1 MMPHENGTSTRRL
14 LPATTPE
21 FRPIKSCVRCGT
33 SVHISASSRKKM
45 ANKRPPKWFSKS
57 NCDVR
62 LPPIDEQK
70 IAAKLDQ
77 TELGQLQKVQEWLK
91 RSHTYPQGASSR
103 VQQHMRRP
111 DYTLPYFRNPSLGTV
126 NGYSVGDFHRD
137 YSNAHQDS
145 AVDPYHHPDPVS
157 NESSYIAFRQRNS
170 QYFGLHPEFT
180 DYMTQNSVHKLRD
193 GMGSIQ
199 RPYTPLYSLGQ
210 RQKAL
215 YGEQATYGHLNINN
229 QTNGQQIDGQR
240 KRTYQLQSDLQ
251 DLINR

>member
-1 MMPHENGTSTRRL
+1 MPHEKGTNTRRL
-14 LPATTPE
+14 LPAKTPE
-21 FRPIKSCVRCGT
+21 FRPIRSCVRCGT
-33 SVHISASSRKKM
+33 SVHISASSRNKM
-45 ANKRPPKWFSKS
+45 AAKRPPKWFYSKS
-57 NCDVR
+57 NCDVK
-62 LPPIDEQK
+62 LPPVDKQK
-70 IAAKLDQ
+70 ITAKLGH
-77 TELGQLQKVQEWLK
+77 TELDQLHKVQDWLK
-91 RSHTYPQGASSR
+91 RSHSYPQGASMR
-103 VQQHMRRP
+103 VQQHTIP

-126 NGYSVGDFHRD
+126 NGYSVGDFHRE
-137 YSNAHQDS
+137 YSNDRQDD

-180 DYMTQNSVHKLRD
+180 DYMTQNNVHKLRD
-193 GMGSIQ
+193 GIGSIQ

-215 YGEQATYGHLNINN
+215 YGEQAINGHLNINN